1 MKRMSKLLAFGF
13 VIALILA
20 MGSVTLAAPPDV
32 AGTRYEQAVTQLMSL
47 EKCGHNIITGDPG
60 GMFRPHDTLSR
71 AEAATIL
78 VRLKG
83 LGSQADIRK
92 GSSRFPDVPRSH
104 WASGYITA
112 AFENGWITGYP
123 GGTFGP
129 SDPVTYDEW
138 ITMLVRAMGY
148 DQDARDQGGWPDG
161 YRGVAT
167 SLQLTKDTSY
177 NLALSANAI
186 PRGEVAIAAYNAVFS
201 THPKGASEPL
211 AESVFSVAA
220 GKVKESGQGPSAMG
234 NRTLPDGV
242 NAEYTVTVT
251 GPPDPSIRV
260 RAKYSNLSAPLRLEL
275 GFQWDPNYT
284 LEPLRDLQFESS
296 DGSPL
301 QYMQVDFRTI
311 EIESTADSIIATYFV
326 DLTKTSEGFHVG
338 TKVKSIGGTLQ
349 GAEAF
354 LTPVN
359 QTLSDATVSF
369 ILPEP
374 WQVVS
379 VHPQEGGQFT
389 IEPLHFHDLALETR
403 ISGWYFGNVDY
414 DSTKTYN
421 DGFQVRV
428 VGFKYSPYRHWNA
441 YLGNS
446 ALDQAIASADFY
458 HETYLWLQQI
468 FGEFPFERMLLV
480 GPDLWQAGSTWMCQI
495 PVGPNNIATIPHHMA
510 HSYFS
515 TYPGRVVFQNAFY
528 MLLREG
534 YSTYLE
540 GFGTSELTG
549 DPVWRGM
556 LYERKFHYLRG
567 PKFGNLE
574 QDSRQYVLGFITTF
588 LIDQGIKEATG
599 GQQGINDLMA
609 TIWTKYAG
617 PNPVIVSDEEVLSII
632 EEITGREWHSFY
644 QHSILDTAHLDTSS
658 LDILKDDFRVFLEAI
673 ANYWYNGHPSVY
685 FLNQELVSAVG
696 HYSLGV
702 RFQSPLQT
710 VRPLLM
716 EFILEARRYKDLS
729 QTDLTEADIEEVLHR
744 VTGKDHSDFFEF
756 YDSLGF
762 EVDPE
767 DISKYLKTFSHIW
780 QFTDKAVRMTPRIV
794 SLGQSTSV
802 TAEILDPDF
811 ANASHLSL
819 QINVYDPP
827 IGMGSLTQLISGDGV
842 SVSSEGS
849 CEDEQL
855 GSGRM
860 IIFNLPKWTSGE
872 KAHTSFTINLPEDAG
887 VMRFYLNAKSGEP
900 QQVTYEDWMGGFVG
914 TKKVTFQDELT
925 FTINEP
931 GN

>member
-1 MKRMSKLLAFGF
+1 VKRISKLLAFGF

-47 EKCGHNIITGDPG
+47 EKCGHNVITGDPG

-83 LGSQADIRK
+83 MGSQADIRK

-161 YRGVAT
+161 YKHVAT

-177 NLALSANAI
+177 SLALSANAI

-220 GKVKESGQGPSAMG
+220 GKVEESGQGPSAMG
-234 NRTLPDGV
+234 NRTVPDGV
-242 NAEYTVTVT
+242 TAEYTVTVT

-311 EIESTADSIIATYFV
+311 EIESAADSIIATYSI
-326 DLTKTSEGFHVG
+326 DLTTSSQG
-338 TKVKSIGGTLQ
+338 TKVMSIGGTLA

-379 VHPQEGGQFT
+379 VHPQEGGRFT
-389 IEPLHFHDLALETR
+389 IEPLSFPDLALETR
-403 ISGWYFGNVDY
+403 MSGWYFGNVDY
-414 DSTKTYN
+414 DSTKTYD

-428 VGFKYSPYRHWNA
+428 VGFKYAPYRHWNA
-441 YLGNS
+441 YLGGS
-446 ALDQAIASADFY
+446 ALDQAIASADVY
-458 HETYLWLQQI
+458 HDTYLWMKHS

-480 GPDLWQAGSTWMCQI
+480 GQDLWQSGITWMSQA
-495 PVGPNNIATIPHHMA
+495 PTGPDRSDTIMHHML
-510 HSYFS
+510 HSYFWN
-515 TYPGRVVFQNAFY
+515 YPSRVVFNEAFY
-528 MLLREG
+528 GLLSEG
-534 YSTYLE
+534 YATYLE
-540 GFGTSELTG
+540 GFGTSEITG

-567 PKFGNLE
+567 RKFGNLE
-574 QDSRQYVLGFITTF
+574 QDARLYVIGFITNF
-588 LIDQGIKEATG
+588 LMDQGIKEATG

-609 TIWTKYAG
+609 AIWTKYAG
-617 PNPVIVSDEEVLSII
+617 PNPVFVSDEEVLNII
-632 EEITGREWHSFY
+632 EEITGRDWRSFY
-644 QHSILDTAHLDTSS
+644 QHNILDTAHLDTSS
-658 LDILKDDFRVFLEAI
+658 LDILKDDFRIFLEAI
-673 ANYWYNGHPSVY
+673 ANYWYNGYPSVY
-685 FLNQELVSAVG
+685 FLNQELVSAIG
-696 HYSLGV
+696 NLTMGV
-702 RFQSPLQT
+702 RFQPPLFSTAHVSPL
-710 VRPLLM
+710 M
-716 EFILEARRYKDLS
+716 KFILEARRYRDLS
-729 QTDLTEADIEEVLHR
+729 QASLTEADIEEVLHR

-819 QINVYDPP
+819 QIIVYDPP

-842 SVSSEGS
+842 SVSFEGS
-849 CEDEQL
+849 YEDEQ

-860 IIFNLPKWTSGE
+860 IFFNLPKRTSGE
-872 KAHTSFTINLPEDAG
+872 KAYTSFTINLPEDAG
-887 VMRFYLNAKSGEP
+887 VMRFYLHAKSGEP

-914 TKKVTFQDELT
+914 TKKVTFVDELT
-925 FTINEP
+925 FIINEP